1 MQNIEADTKGWQ
13 LGAQPGTEPKPT
25 EGQLAGKAKAHPADI
40 QHLIVVGHPAPDSFC
55 HSIARAYA
63 DAVVECGQRCVTRDL
78 YAIGFDPLLKADE
91 RPEAPDFHLSP
102 DVEAELSFVKSSRSI
117 TLVYPIWFGMPPAII
132 KGYVD
137 RVLGAGLGV
146 TAVHDGKQQ
155 EVLSGK
161 QLVLLTT
168 SGTSL
173 PWLAEKGLWYSL
185 REAFDYYLEAIF
197 SFASCEHE
205 HFDSIIS
212 PLPAERVAECLART
226 EDRARTI
233 CSVLLNIAHR
243 EQMANLRG
251 K

>member
-1 MQNIEADTKGWQ
+1 MQNVVANVKGSQ
-13 LGAQPGTEPKPT
+13 LGARPGTESKPT
-25 EGQLAGKAKAHPADI
+25 EGQSAGRAEAHPADI
-40 QHLIVVGHPAPDSFC
+40 QHLIVIGHPAPDSFC

-63 DAVVECGQRCVTRDL
+63 DAIVECGQQCVTRDL

-91 RPEAPDFHLSP
+91 RPETAGFHLSP

-117 TLVYPIWFGMPPAII
+117 TLVYPIWYGMPPAII

-146 TAVHDGKQQ
+146 KAVHEGKEQ
-155 EVLSGK
+155 EALSGK

-205 HFDSIIS
+205 HFDSISS
-212 PLPAERVAECLART
+212 PLSADRTAECLART
-226 EDRARTI
+226 EHRARMI

-243 EQMANLRG
+243 EQMTDLRSE
-251 K
+251 